1 MFQLI
6 QIMGRIWL
14 NSKLPPNSHY
24 CLNSILCK
32 ICILFDSINNIL
44 FHDLLFEKFAFCS
57 IDDSINNI
65 LFHDLLFKKFTE
77 ALIDLFEK
85 KMRLNNVLNFIFSCF
100 LTSAIKHRS
109 LLLSKIP
116 TRTGG
121 TV

>member
-1 MFQLI
+1 MFCSMIFLFE
-6 QIMGRIWL
+6 
-14 NSKLPPNSHY
+14 KFAF
-24 CLNSILCK
+24 CSI
-32 ICILFDSINNIL
+32 DDGINNIL

-57 IDDSINNI
+57 IDDGINNI
-65 LFHDLLFKKFTE
+65 LLHDLLFKKFTE